1 MSNQN
6 PECIGCPYNTP
17 KTQGGYGKTCNGY
30 TMEEFGRCPE
40 WRINEIREEK
50 AEAVKK
56 NESDL

>member
-6 PECIGCPYNTP
+6 RECIGCPYNTP

-40 WRINEIREEK
+40 WRINEKLTEEGVISRK
-50 AEAVKK
+50 
-56 NESDL
+56 SLGW